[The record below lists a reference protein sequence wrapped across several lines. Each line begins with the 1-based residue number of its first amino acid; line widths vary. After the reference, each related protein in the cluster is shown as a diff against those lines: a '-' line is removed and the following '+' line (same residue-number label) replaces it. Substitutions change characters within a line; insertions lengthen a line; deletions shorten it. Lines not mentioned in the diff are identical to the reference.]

1 MTVGMTVVVCGE
13 KNGQIYVGETV
24 TFTYR
29 DIVVDKMDAFYNGTN
44 EKNKVYGC
52 ALLAN
57 LLKYGEEAQK
67 RFNINTDNLATSG
80 LSEIYLSMINTATP
94 TLDTW
99 TAPAKA
105 TYYLGSYSPMLQE
118 QIKIAFTF
126 VVPEYS
132 SLEGYEV
139 RIVQTMSKDSSLKE
153 HIFGA
158 DDLKSPRATQIRCDF
173 AIAGAEGRD
182 QLAITLY
189 KDGVA
194 VSETVVTN
202 LSALTQGKQ
211 SSALN
216 PLLYAM
222 MNYCDAAKA
231 FFG

>member
-1 MTVGMTVVVCGE
+1 
-13 KNGQIYVGETV
+13 
-24 TFTYR
+24 
-29 DIVVDKMDAFYNGTN
+29 
-44 EKNKVYGC
+44 
-52 ALLAN
+52 
-57 LLKYGEEAQK
+57 
-67 RFNINTDNLATSG
+67 
-80 LSEIYLSMINTATP
+80 MINSATP
-94 TLDTW
+94 ALDTW
-99 TAPAKA
+99 TAPATA
-105 TYYLGSYSPMLQE
+105 TYYLGSYTPMLQE

-126 VVPEYS
+126 VVPSYS

-139 RIVQTMSKDSSLKE
+139 RIVQTMSKDCSVKE

-158 DDLKSPRATQIRCDF
+158 DVLKASSTTRIRCDF

-189 KDGVA
+189 KDGAA

-202 LSALTQGKQ
+202 LSALAQGKQ
-211 SSALN
+211 SDALN